1 MEELLEEQSYD
12 QAVAKGSFV
21 VNVDKPTSV
30 VRLHP
35 APGECAGLRDG
46 FVKKV
51 VVNRRETGSYWA
63 VRNELN
69 ARERWGDRLS
79 VCKRCG

>member
-1 MEELLEEQSYD
+1 MEVMLEERSYD
-12 QAVAKGSFV
+12 QAVAKGLLV

-30 VRLHP
+30 VRLHR
-35 APGECAGLRDG
+35 APGKCAGLRDG
-46 FVKKV
+46 FVRKV
-51 VVNRRETGSYWA
+51 VVNRRKTGSYWA
-63 VRNELN
+63 VQNELD

>member
-12 QAVAKGSFV
+12 QAVAEGSLV

-30 VRLHP
+30 ARLHLG
-35 APGECAGLRDG
+35 PGDCAGLRDG
-46 FVKKV
+46 FVTKV

-63 VRNELN
+63 VRNEFD